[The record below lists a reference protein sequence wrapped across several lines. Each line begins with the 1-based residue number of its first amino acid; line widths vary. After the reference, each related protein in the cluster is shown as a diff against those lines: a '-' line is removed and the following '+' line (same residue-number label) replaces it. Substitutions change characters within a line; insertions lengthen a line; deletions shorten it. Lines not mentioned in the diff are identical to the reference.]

1 MSRLVRCV
9 LALALVC
16 APLAGRAS
24 AAETCT
30 GGVPSGPLADAIE
43 SLRDQASSPSACS
56 VARSCQ
62 SAVRTLDSA
71 LLGLCQQR
79 SRALSQLGA
88 AVQGLERAGLL
99 AGSGALRSAVESA
112 VDEASELVGD
122 EREDVLES
130 VSELCSGVRLTLRR
144 GFAKAESSFA
154 LAQAQLGSGSWS
166 LALRSLAAA
175 VSGYESGEKRI
186 ASSALRCRPRAC
198 PLTGPIQ
205 YTVFTPGAPGN
216 DALPLVLPDN
226 GTVARYELTGDA
238 LDGIGGFDGTLA
250 LRFDALLRARIT
262 GGLDFPDLGGS
273 LALTGTFST
282 TPCLDGHGWVHY
294 ASVSELLTLR
304 AQRSAQL
311 RGSARATPPAV
322 SLPPTVFL
330 PAVPAALVL
339 RVGDE
344 VSEPSVLLD
353 LSIDGSRGSAD
364 CAASHRVVDV
374 EEVSVPAGTFEA
386 ARVESSWHCI
396 SPDGPLDGSAVAW
409 IASEVG
415 LVEYHFTS
423 AQTGLWDYELA
434 CLEVPETAGSCG
446 SP

>member
-1 MSRLVRCV
+1 MSRLVRSA
-9 LALALVC
+9 LALAFVC

-24 AAETCT
+24 AAETCS

-43 SLRDQASSPSACS
+43 ALREEASSPSACP

-99 AGSGALRSAVESA
+99 ASSGALRSAVENA
-112 VDEASELVGD
+112 ADEANELVGD
-122 EREDVLES
+122 EREDVLEN
-130 VSELCSGVRLTLRR
+130 VSELCSGVRLGLRQ
-144 GFAKAESSFA
+144 GVAKPESSFA
-154 LAQAQLGSGSWS
+154 LAQVQLGNDQWS
-166 LALRSLAAA
+166 LALRSLATAA
-175 VSGYESGEKRI
+175 SGYESAKKRV
-186 ASSALRCRPRAC
+186 ASSALRCQPRAC
-198 PLTGPIQ
+198 RLKVPVQ
-205 YTVFTPGAPGN
+205 FTPGAPGN
-216 DALPLVLPDN
+216 DALPLVLPDR
-226 GTVARYELTGDA
+226 GTVARYQLTGDA
-238 LDGIGGFDGTLA
+238 LDGIGSFDGTLA
-250 LRFDALLRARIT
+250 LRFDGLLRARVV

-273 LALTGTFST
+273 LTLTGTFST
-282 TPCLDGHGWVHY
+282 TPCLDGNGWVHY
-294 ASVSELLTLR
+294 ASVSEQLTLR

-311 RGSARATPPAV
+311 RGSARATPPSV

-344 VSEPSVLLD
+344 VVEPSVVLD
-353 LSIDGSRGSAD
+353 LSIDGSRGTAD
-364 CAASHRVVDV
+364 CSASHRVVDI
-374 EEVSVPAGTFEA
+374 EEVSVPAGTFDA
-386 ARVESSWHCI
+386 ARISSSWDCV
-396 SPDGPLDGSAVAW
+396 SLDGPLHGTAVAW

-434 CLEVPETAGSCG
+434 CLEAPETAGSCG
-446 SP
+446 AP